1 MLKLIQYKEDVVKKL
16 LFTLIALS
24 PMVLFASEGVETDI
38 FQRTVNFI
46 IFAAIIYYLLA
57 DRARA
62 FFGDRSAAIQAE
74 LEKVQDLKKETEAKV
89 ENAQAEL
96 EKAKQIADE
105 IVKDAQANVD
115 SIKNKI
121 EANMDQEISQLMKNL
136 DEKLDVESKKIKREV
151 VEEILEELLKDENI
165 NVTQDS
171 LTSIILSKVA

>member
-1 MLKLIQYKEDVVKKL
+1 MKKL

-46 IFAAIIYYLLA
+46 IFAAIIYYILA
-57 DRARA
+57 DKARA

-89 ENAQAEL
+89 ENAQAQL

-121 EANMDQEISQLMKNL
+121 EADMDQEIAQLMKNL

>member
-1 MLKLIQYKEDVVKKL
+1 MKKL

-24 PMVLFASEGVETDI
+24 PIVLFASEGVETDI

-46 IFAAIIYYLLA
+46 IFAAIIYYILA
-57 DRARA
+57 DKARA

-89 ENAQAEL
+89 KNAQAQL

-121 EANMDQEISQLMKNL
+121 EADMNQEIAQLMKNL

-171 LTSIILSKVA
+171 LTSIILNKVA